1 MAFLVYNLKPIGVV
15 QSAVKDSQD
24 MPLQGVPAVI
34 KIFDEFI
41 EGLSGIEGD
50 SHINVIGW
58 FSKAQRTPLM
68 VRPRKINPELEER
81 GVFSLRSPT
90 RPNPLSLSATRLIKV
105 KGPLLYVEP
114 LDLIDGS
121 PIVDI
126 KPYSSGWDA
135 IFWARDV
142 HSSFIMRHMARA
154 DVLAELLREGFNYH
168 GEKCGAIAV
177 AAKIAYDASQTLQ
190 ANVRDFSLRLPKD
203 INPHVADGL
212 IGISRATMGNGRLT
226 FSDDLTVLVS
236 AALNSI
242 GYQILEVPNVSAHE
256 VLEMRSEELFLR
268 LQHACVGSS

>member
-1 MAFLVYNLKPIGVV
+1 VAFLEYDLKPIGVV
-15 QSAVKDSQD
+15 QSVVKASQD

-34 KIFDEFI
+34 KVFDEYI

-58 FSKAQRTPLM
+58 FNKAERAPLK

-105 KGPLLYVEP
+105 EGPLLYVEP

-142 HSSFIMRHMARA
+142 HSSFITRHMTRA

-177 AAKIAYDASQTLQ
+177 AAKIAYDTSQALQ

-203 INPHVADGL
+203 INPHLADGL
-212 IGISRATMGNGRLT
+212 IGISRATMGNARLT
-226 FSDDLTVLVS
+226 FSDDLNVLVS
-236 AALNSI
+236 AGPHSI
-242 GYQILEVPNVSAHE
+242 GYRILEVPNLSAHE
-256 VLEMRSEELFLR
+256 VLEMCSEQLFVR
-268 LQHACVGSS
+268 L

>member
-1 MAFLVYNLKPIGVV
+1 MAFLEYDLKPIGVV
-15 QSAVKDSQD
+15 QSAIKDSQD

-34 KIFDEFI
+34 KVFDEYI

-142 HSSFIMRHMARA
+142 HSSFITRYIVQA
-154 DVLAELLREGFNYH
+154 DVLAELLREGFNFH

-177 AAKIAYDASQTLQ
+177 AARIAYDASQTLQ
-190 ANVRDFSLRLPKD
+190 ANVRDFCLRLPQD
-203 INPHVADGL
+203 INPHLADGL
-212 IGISRATMGNGRLT
+212 IGISRATMGNARLT
-226 FSDDLTVLVS
+226 FSDDLSVLVS
-236 AALNSI
+236 VESKSI
-242 GYQILEVPNVSAHE
+242 GYRIVEVPNVSARE
-256 VLEMRSEELFLR
+256 VLEMRSEQLFIAL
-268 LQHACVGSS
+268 

>member
-1 MAFLVYNLKPIGVV
+1 VAFLEYDLKPIGVV
-15 QSAVKDSQD
+15 QSVVKASQD

-34 KIFDEFI
+34 KVFDEYI

-58 FSKAQRTPLM
+58 FNKAERAPLK

-105 KGPLLYVEP
+105 DGPLLHVEP

-142 HSSFIMRHMARA
+142 HSSFITRHMTRA

-177 AAKIAYDASQTLQ
+177 AAKIAYDASQALQ

-203 INPHVADGL
+203 INPHLADGL
-212 IGISRATMGNGRLT
+212 IGISRATMGNARLT
-226 FSDDLTVLVS
+226 FSDDLNVLVS
-236 AALNSI
+236 AGPHSI
-242 GYQILEVPNVSAHE
+242 GYRILEVPNLSAHE
-256 VLEMRSEELFLR
+256 VLEMCSEQLFVR
-268 LQHACVGSS
+268 L

>member
-1 MAFLVYNLKPIGVV
+1 VAFLVYDLKPIGVV

-34 KIFDEFI
+34 KVFDEFI

-58 FSKAQRTPLM
+58 FSKAQRAPLM

-105 KGPLLYVEP
+105 EGPLLYVEP

-177 AAKIAYDASQTLQ
+177 AAKIAYDASQMLQ
-190 ANVRDFSLRLPKD
+190 ANAREFSLRLPKD
-203 INPHVADGL
+203 IDPHVADGL
-212 IGISRATMGNGRLT
+212 IGISRATMGNTRLT

-236 AALNSI
+236 AAPNSI
-242 GYQILEVPNVSAHE
+242 GYHILEVPNVSAHE
-256 VLEMRSEELFLR
+256 VLEMRSEEFFIR
-268 LQHACVGSS
+268 L

>member
-1 MAFLVYNLKPIGVV
+1 MAFLVYDLKPIGVV
-15 QSAVKDSQD
+15 QSAVKHAQD

-34 KIFDEFI
+34 KVFDEFI

-58 FSKAQRTPLM
+58 FSKAERTPLV
-68 VRPRKINPELEER
+68 VRPRKINPELDER

-105 KGPLLYVEP
+105 EGSLLYVEP

-121 PIVDI
+121 PVIDI

-142 HSSFIMRHMARA
+142 HSSFITRHMERA
-154 DVLAELLREGFNYH
+154 DVLVELLREGFNFH
-168 GEKCGAIAV
+168 GEKCGAIGV
-177 AAKIAYDASQTLQ
+177 AARIAYDASQTLN
-190 ANVRDFSLRLPKD
+190 ANVRDFCLRLPQD

-212 IGISRATMGNGRLT
+212 IGISRATMGNARLT
-226 FSDDLTVLVS
+226 FSDDQIVLVS
-236 AALNSI
+236 AGSTSASYLV
-242 GYQILEVPNVSAHE
+242 LEVPNVSARE
-256 VLEMRSEELFLR
+256 VLEMYSEQLFVTL
-268 LQHACVGSS
+268 

>member
-1 MAFLVYNLKPIGVV
+1 MAYDLKPIGVV
-15 QSAVKDSQD
+15 QSAVKHSQD

-34 KIFDEFI
+34 RVFDEFL

-58 FSKAQRTPLM
+58 FSKAERTPLM
-68 VRPRKINPELEER
+68 VRPRKINPALKER

-90 RPNPLSLSATRLIKV
+90 RPNPLSLSATRLLKV
-105 KGPLLYVEP
+105 EGPLLYVEP

-142 HSSFIMRHMARA
+142 HSSFITRHMARA

-190 ANVRDFSLRLPKD
+190 ANVRDFSLRLPQD

-212 IGISRATMGNGRLT
+212 VGIARATMGNGRLI
-226 FSDDLTVLVS
+226 FSDEPSVLVS
-236 AALNSI
+236 AASKST
-242 GYQILEVPNVSAHE
+242 GYRILEVPNASALD
-256 VLEMRSEELFLR
+256 VLEMRSEQLFIKF
-268 LQHACVGSS
+268 

>member
-1 MAFLVYNLKPIGVV
+1 VAFLVYDLKPIGVV

-34 KIFDEFI
+34 KVFDEFI

-58 FSKAQRTPLM
+58 FSKAQRAPLM

-105 KGPLLYVEP
+105 EGPLLYVEP

-142 HSSFIMRHMARA
+142 HSSFITRHMARA

-190 ANVRDFSLRLPKD
+190 SNVREFSLLLPKD

-212 IGISRATMGNGRLT
+212 VGISRATMGNGRLT
-226 FSDDLTVLVS
+226 FSDDLRVFVS
-236 AALNSI
+236 AASKST
-242 GYQILEVPNVSAHE
+242 GYCILDVPNVSAHE
-256 VLEMRSEELFLR
+256 VLEMRSEQLFIR
-268 LQHACVGSS
+268 L

>member
-1 MAFLVYNLKPIGVV
+1 VYDLTPIGMV
-15 QSAVKDSQD
+15 QSAIKRSRD

-34 KIFDEFI
+34 KVFDEFLD
-41 EGLSGIEGD
+41 GLTGIEGD

-58 FSKAQRTPLM
+58 FSEAERAPLM

-90 RPNPLSLSATRLIKV
+90 RPNPLSLSATRLTKV
-105 KGPLLYVEP
+105 EGPLLYVEP

-142 HSSFIMRHMARA
+142 HSGFITRHMAQA
-154 DVLAELLREGFNYH
+154 DVLAEYLREAYNFH

-177 AAKIAYDASQTLQ
+177 AAKIAYDAAQTLK
-190 ANVRDFSLRLPKD
+190 ASERDTFLRLPR
-203 INPHVADGL
+203 NVNAHVADGL
-212 IGISRATMGNGRLT
+212 IGISRATIGNARLT
-226 FSDDLTVLVS
+226 FSEDPDILAFTAAQSIRYRVFDLPSLE
-236 AALNSI
+236 AHL
-242 GYQILEVPNVSAHE
+242 ILKLS
-256 VLEMRSEELFLR
+256 SDELFAKL
-268 LQHACVGSS
+268 